1 MKEKFLAIL
10 KENTSEMFENLEV
23 TDETKFIEDMGFDS
37 VSLMQLI
44 IELEEEFG
52 IEFIDVNFEQIDTVG
67 SMFDYMQ
74 KELERKVNGNEN

>member
-67 SMFDYMQ
+67 NMFDYMQ

>member
-52 IEFIDVNFEQIDTVG
+52 IEFIDINFEQIETVG
-67 SMFDYMQ
+67 NMVDYIQ
-74 KELERKVNGNEN
+74 KELEGKVSGNEN

>member
-23 TDETKFIEDMGFDS
+23 TDSTRFIEDMGFDS
-37 VSLMQLI
+37 VSLMQFI

-52 IEFIDVNFEQIDTVG
+52 IEFIDINFEQIETVG
-67 SMFDYMQ
+67 NMVDYIQ
-74 KELERKVNGNEN
+74 KELEGKVSGNEN